1 LTIASSGTSG
11 NSLLSSLVLLSS
23 ASTTIAYLIVH

>member
-11 NSLLSSLVLLSS
+11 NSLVLLSLS
-23 ASTTIAYLIVH
+23 SVFSISTTMA